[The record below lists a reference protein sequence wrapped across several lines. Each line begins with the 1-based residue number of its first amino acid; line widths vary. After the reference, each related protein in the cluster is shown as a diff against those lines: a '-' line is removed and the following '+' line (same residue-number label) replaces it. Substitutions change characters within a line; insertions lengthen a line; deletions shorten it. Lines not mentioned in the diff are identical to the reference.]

1 MQAFSMEEKKLEKLY
16 KKLLKNAKHF
26 KTPSDINT
34 VRQSKRIWTLIKKQ
48 KTLHGGNTK

>member
-1 MQAFSMEEKKLEKLY
+1 MQAFLMEEKKMEKLY

-26 KTPSDINT
+26 ETTSDINT
-34 VRQSKRIWTLIKKQ
+34 VRQSKRIWALAKNK